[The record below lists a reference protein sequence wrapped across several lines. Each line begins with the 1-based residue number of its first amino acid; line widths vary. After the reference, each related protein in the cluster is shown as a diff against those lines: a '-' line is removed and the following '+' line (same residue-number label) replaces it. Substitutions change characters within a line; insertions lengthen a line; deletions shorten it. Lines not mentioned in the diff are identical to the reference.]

1 VTARREREEL
11 PRKCLRG
18 WLCTAECGEGGRK
31 GWKEGGR
38 EEEKTVSCILDA
50 RVDRERARERKGER
64 GAKSFL
70 SRGILSQHILA
81 HMIEDRLRIL
91 TIRAK
96 HYLFWMTVYPHVK
109 GR

>member
-1 VTARREREEL
+1 MTARREREEL

-50 RVDRERARERKGER
+50 RVDRESAREKGRER
-64 GAKSFL
+64 GEEL
-70 SRGILSQHILA
+70 LSQHILA